1 LKGGGLDLK
10 AKWKDELLN
19 TLGRES
25 LGLSDLHSGHLK
37 KTSRA
42 SGGDPVETCT
52 GD

>member
-1 LKGGGLDLK
+1 MKTK
-10 AKWKDELLN
+10 RKDELLN

-42 SGGDPVETCT
+42 LGGDPVETCA